1 MTRKLTLTV
10 EQARNLQAELRT
22 KPQSEQTSW
31 GSWAYVVETP
41 VPEAP
46 DSLLNPE
53 RLITGMKMA
62 AMGCSDAQI
71 AENLMWKYPGA
82 ALKALR
88 KLLKP

>member
-1 MTRKLTLTV
+1 MTRNIIITL
-10 EQARNLQAELRT
+10 EQARSLQAELHP
-22 KPQSEQTSW
+22 KPEDEKTTW
-31 GSWAYVVETP
+31 GSWAYVVETL
-41 VPEAP
+41 VPETP

-82 ALKALR
+82 ALKTLR